1 MLDDNAGS
9 ADRRPLPARPEGEP
23 HLTFHALLADTL
35 YEMHADENEPS
46 GPVDQTAA
54 LGDEALAAIRGT
66 GAAIV
71 RPFHHAYLTP
81 ISSPALE
88 VRHPTLDVRS

>member
-1 MLDDNAGS
+1 MLADNPVAE
-9 ADRRPLPARPEGEP
+9 RRPLPARPEGEP

-35 YEMHADENEPS
+35 YEMHADETESPRVADPS
-46 GPVDQTAA
+46 AA
-54 LGDEALAAIRGT
+54 LGDEALAALRSAGT
-66 GAAIV
+66 PIV

-88 VRHPTLDVRS
+88 ERHPTLDIRS